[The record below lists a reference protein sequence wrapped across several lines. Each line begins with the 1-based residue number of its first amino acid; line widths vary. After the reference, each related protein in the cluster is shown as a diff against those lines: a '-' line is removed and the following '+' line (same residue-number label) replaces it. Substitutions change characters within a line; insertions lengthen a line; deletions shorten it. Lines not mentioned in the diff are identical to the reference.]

1 MHYVTGELDFIP
13 TYSLSYFPMLFILVE
28 VAAARNRNS
37 LFGLSCLKNTFF
49 FFLKRFF
56 KKLLKKSLFS

>member
-28 VAAARNRNS
+28 VAAARKRNS

-49 FFLKRFF
+49 FFFKRFF

>member
-28 VAAARNRNS
+28 VAAARKRNS
-37 LFGLSCLKNTFF
+37 PFGLSCLKNTFF
-49 FFLKRFF
+49 FFLK
-56 KKLLKKSLFS
+56 KGLFS